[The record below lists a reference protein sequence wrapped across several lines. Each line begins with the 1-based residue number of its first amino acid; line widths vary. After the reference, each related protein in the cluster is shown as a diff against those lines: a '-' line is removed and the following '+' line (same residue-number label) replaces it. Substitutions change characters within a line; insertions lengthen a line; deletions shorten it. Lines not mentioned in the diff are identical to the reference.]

1 MPKRIVI
8 AIDGP
13 ASSGKGTVA
22 RAVAR
27 SLGFAYIDTGAMY
40 RCVALLAS
48 RAGLSLSDADG
59 LSQLTDRLRFEFVW
73 LGGMLSIVVNG
84 EDLSDAIRFESVGR
98 GASNVAVHAQVRSAL
113 VLRQRAMADEGGV
126 VMDGRDI
133 GSVVLPDAAL
143 KIYLDAS
150 VDVRAKRRHQELIQ
164 KGQSIPL
171 ETIRAQVSERDQQ
184 DRERT
189 ESPLVQVDDA
199 VYLDTSALSPQQAAQ
214 IIIDLAWE
222 RA

>member
-1 MPKRIVI
+1 
-8 AIDGP
+8 
-13 ASSGKGTVA
+13 
-22 RAVAR
+22 
-27 SLGFAYIDTGAMY
+27 
-40 RCVALLAS
+40 
-48 RAGLSLSDADG
+48 
-59 LSQLTDRLRFEFVW
+59 
-73 LGGMLSIVVNG
+73 
-84 EDLSDAIRFESVGR
+84 
-98 GASNVAVHAQVRSAL
+98 
-113 VLRQRAMADEGGV
+113 MADEGGV

-150 VDVRAKRRHQELIQ
+150 VDVRAKRRHQELVQ

-184 DRERT
+184 DRERA